1 MATQTRVESAG
12 TMVPAL
18 GAERA
23 VTWPKR
29 TRVRLANG
37 LEVLLAESHS
47 IPKLHGQLS
56 FRSGNA
62 AAIDRG
68 PTSREPRMDALIQP
82 PSEPLLEPV
91 KPKKRKWAERQR
103 RKIAFLAADV
113 ATLEQLVGTLLGHL
127 ERATQPDFTDQ
138 ERVSIRAMVSEIRGA
153 LAEDHSPTETI
164 EMVRR

>member
-1 MATQTRVESAG
+1 
-12 TMVPAL
+12 
-18 GAERA
+18 
-23 VTWPKR
+23 
-29 TRVRLANG
+29 
-37 LEVLLAESHS
+37 
-47 IPKLHGQLS
+47 
-56 FRSGNA
+56 
-62 AAIDRG
+62 
-68 PTSREPRMDALIQP
+68 MDALIQP